1 MKLSNPTE
9 LQNAIDGNR
18 REGRRSS
25 YGNYGDTCQPPM
37 LPLQNLQSLQNLQ
50 NLQNP
55 LSLVPRPQLN
65 GNGTAHPLA
74 PQEYLLGECWSL
86 ISLLLVTRGAYWQRV
101 LRRWLSLRLISESIL
116 TFRNWCILAII
127 SSRVSNLLV
136 VRSWVKHNTNFW
148 MLRWIVRLEICLR
161 KRYRLKNLLIHSL
174 VLQK

>member
-74 PQEYLLGECWSL
+74 PQEYLLEIVIIFNICMCTATLGN
-86 ISLLLVTRGAYWQRV
+86 IAITRCSVITYVNDEPTAAAAAGGRG
-101 LRRWLSLRLISESIL
+101 RRASVQMIDIPRPIGKIQ
-116 TFRNWCILAII
+116 A
-127 SSRVSNLLV
+127 
-136 VRSWVKHNTNFW
+136 
-148 MLRWIVRLEICLR
+148 
-161 KRYRLKNLLIHSL
+161 
-174 VLQK
+174 